1 MTKLLDQLMARANIE
16 REAVKLDPKRAE
28 LAGAMTRTVINEVLR
43 DVQAMKR
50 QYEAENAAPKGGT
63 DK

>member
-1 MTKLLDQLMARANIE
+1 MARANIE